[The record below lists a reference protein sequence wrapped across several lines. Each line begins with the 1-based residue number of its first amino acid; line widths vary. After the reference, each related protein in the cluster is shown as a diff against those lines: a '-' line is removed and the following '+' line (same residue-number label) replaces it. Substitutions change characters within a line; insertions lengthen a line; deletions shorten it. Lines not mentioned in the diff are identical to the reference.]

1 MKIRFSTLTASS
13 TSAYIKEEK
22 LFHQTILRLS
32 HASLTILLTLITA
45 GNVLAQAEEDDY
57 VPSHLGP
64 FEFQQ
69 RTDNPLREPF
79 NFNYRPAPTALDID
93 NDGDT
98 DVVVADY
105 DGGNGFHL
113 LRNDGTPTSPA
124 FNRAQYLANPFGYIA
139 FDDGGTLTFT
149 DIDTDG
155 DLDMLFGTIDG
166 TFRFYKR
173 TNPTGL
179 AWTIQNTAWNA
190 TTKSGNPMYGID
202 LGDFTSPVFNDM
214 DNDGDLDLV

>member
-1 MKIRFSTLTASS
+1 MS
-13 TSAYIKEEK
+13 TSLTYIRNSFQNKH
-22 LFHQTILRLS
+22 LPGYTQ
-32 HASLTILLTLITA
+32 LIMVA
-45 GNVLAQAEEDDY
+45 IVMISVSNVSAQNDDY
-57 VPSHLGP
+57 TPSHLGP
-64 FEFQQ
+64 FEAQL

-79 NFNYRPAPTALDID
+79 NFNFRPAPTALDID

-113 LRNDGTPTSPA
+113 LRNDGTPTNPA
-124 FNRAQYLANPFGYIA
+124 FNRAQYLTNPFGYVA
-139 FDDGGTLTFT
+139 FDDGATTTFT
-149 DIDTDG
+149 DIDADG

-179 AWTIQNTAWNA
+179 AWTIQKTPWNA
-190 TTKSGNPMYGID
+190 ATKIQCMELTSMI
-202 LGDFTSPVFNDM
+202 SPVRF
-214 DNDGDLDLV
+214 LKTWTQTEI